1 MIKIL
6 LPALNVNGG
15 SIYMGQAT
23 EQLKN
28 IDIRTVTEAKND
40 TSDLVRYGVQIAMLN
55 RLLSHKLITEIEY
68 HKISEQLKK
77 DYEIA
82 SVA

>member
-1 MIKIL
+1 
-6 LPALNVNGG
+6 
-15 SIYMGQAT
+15 MGQAT